1 MLHTDRRKQM
11 RLATV
16 YVAEPGEPKG
26 KEPFLTE
33 ITTIERKRGALS
45 MTDLYGR
52 RREVSGFIRKMD
64 FMTMIAVIEKKGLPE
79 TDKYAI

>member
-1 MLHTDRRKQM
+1 M

-26 KEPFLTE
+26 KESFLTD
-33 ITTIERKRGALS
+33 ITTIERKRDALS

-52 RREVSGFIRKMD
+52 HQEVSGFIRKID
-64 FMTMIAVIEKKGLPE
+64 FMTLVVVIERRKSLSE
-79 TDKYAI
+79 SDEQYI

>member
-1 MLHTDRRKQM
+1 M

-26 KEPFLTE
+26 KEPFLTDV
-33 ITTIERKRGALS
+33 TTIERKRDVLS

-52 RREVSGFIRKMD
+52 HRKVNGFIRKID
-64 FMTMIAVIEKKGLPE
+64 LMTMVIVIEKEGLPE